1 MEGRAARP
9 RSSWGRNAIPSAVV
23 ALGDELVKQ
32 TQGPGIPRAAPIS
45 SPAPDL
51 ATTPWQKHA
60 FPITTELGYRRGLG
74 LVSQKARHVPN
85 EA

>member
-1 MEGRAARP
+1 MSTVSSPRP
-9 RSSWGRNAIPSAVV
+9 FTQLGPNVEREAV
-23 ALGDELVKQ
+23 LTL
-32 TQGPGIPRAAPIS
+32 GPGIPRAAPIS